1 MEKEINMTNI
11 LKLAAEFPEITI
23 SIKLADLIEANKAL
37 VQDVVNNYKE
47 SIIKAHETEKAE
59 NAISS
64 KKAMKI
70 LHVSQPTLW
79 RWAHAGYLVP
89 FKVGSK
95 NRYRMS
101 DIEKIM
107 NEKGGDYEIQ

>member
-1 MEKEINMTNI
+1 MIKDLIA
-11 LKLAAEFPEITI
+11 LAAEHSEITI
-23 SIKLADLIEANKAL
+23 SIKLCDLIEANKAL
-37 VQDVVNNYKE
+37 IQEAVNNYKE
-47 SIIKAHETEKAE
+47 SIIKAHEKEKAE

-101 DIEKIM
+101 DIERII
-107 NEKGGDYEIQ
+107 NEKGGDYENQ

>member
-1 MEKEINMTNI
+1 MKNI
-11 LKLAAEFPEITI
+11 LALAAEHPEITI
-23 SIKLADLIEANKAL
+23 SLKLGDLNEFGQALIQEAIRNFEKRL
-37 VQDVVNNYKE
+37 ID
-47 SIIKAHETEKAE
+47 AHEKEKSE

-64 KKAMKI
+64 KKAMRI
-70 LHVSQPTLW
+70 LRVSQPTLW

-101 DIEKIM
+101 DIERII
-107 NEKGGDYEIQ
+107 NEKGGDYENQ